1 MDLSTSSNEI
11 KVSFIQICFQ
21 SLLSLK
27 QVCCACFER
36 ICEALVN
43 ETFAERFVKISFNV
57 LVNFAVG
64 YKYTNLSKRGKN
76 FAQDFFSSSLS
87 AKLKFCRVVFSFSAR
102 LSFAFFPRAQGG
114 RDSQTPN
121 QNLANFSPFP

>member
-1 MDLSTSSNEI
+1 VRVLNAFVKPI
-11 KVSFIQICFQ
+11 
-21 SLLSLK
+21 
-27 QVCCACFER
+27 AR
-36 ICEALVN
+36 VN
-43 ETFAERFVKISFNV
+43 ETFAERFVKISSNV
-57 LVNFAVG
+57 LVLFQVIFQSLVNFAVG

-76 FAQDFFSSSLS
+76 FAQDFFFSSLS